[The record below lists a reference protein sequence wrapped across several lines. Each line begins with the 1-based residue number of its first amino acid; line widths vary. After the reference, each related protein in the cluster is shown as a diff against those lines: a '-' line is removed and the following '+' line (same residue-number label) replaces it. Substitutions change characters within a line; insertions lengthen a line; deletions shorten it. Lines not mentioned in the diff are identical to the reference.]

1 MLRHVAAAREREPE
15 MSSLRNGP
23 MLSDPGGCA
32 EMMRL
37 LREGGN
43 ASVGLGDYRAV
54 LRQFP
59 EPRIQ
64 RPAAPAGAARRR

>member
-1 MLRHVAAAREREPE
+1 
-15 MSSLRNGP
+15 
-23 MLSDPGGCA
+23 
-32 EMMRL
+32 MMRM

-59 EPRIQ
+59 VD
-64 RPAAPAGAARRR
+64 RPERPPVQVAAGRRR